1 MQDVYKNIEEYN
13 TRKESEILAVFDDMI
28 DDMSSNKRL
37 NPIVTEPFIKIKH
50 FTFYHTIIFE
60 GAKRR

>member
-1 MQDVYKNIEEYN
+1 M
-13 TRKESEILAVFDDMI
+13 AVFDDMI